1 MIQIL
6 VPGCP
11 HNNNLDK
18 KTISINKLISCYYL
32 KYCNDLKASC

>member
-1 MIQIL
+1 MIEIL

-11 HNNNLDK
+11 HTNNLDK

-32 KYCNDLKASC
+32 KINTVMI